1 MMTFLKL
8 WKHITKQIV
17 QLDATPVLSFWRI
30 HEWKVPYRE
39 LKCLLITNS
48 IRTDRLQITTKR
60 NYRQKYRNSIK
71 IHNKELKYKG
81 KERMKWKWFK
91 IQIQISKWNWREKK
105 IKNALCNRTL
115 SFHFQA
121 HLTPLHS
128 WAHLG
133 LWLCHVC
140 KFLCDEKRSVCT
152 AHMLS
157 WKKFQKRR
165 FSIFFLFI
173 MTIVN
178 HSWQIVPKTTN
189 DNQNYISLR
198 LEWWNFQN
206 SVLLSNFFYFWFV
219 IREW

>member
-91 IQIQISKWNWREKK
+91 IQIQNENWNWREKK

-121 HLTPLHS
+121 HHSTPGPTWACGCVMCVNSCAMKNAVCALRTCSLEKNFKNDGFRFFFCSSWPLWIIHGRSCQRRLT
-128 WAHLG
+128 
-133 LWLCHVC
+133 
-140 KFLCDEKRSVCT
+140 
-152 AHMLS
+152 
-157 WKKFQKRR
+157 
-165 FSIFFLFI
+165 
-173 MTIVN
+173 
-178 HSWQIVPKTTN
+178 TTKITFRW
-189 DNQNYISLR
+189 D
-198 LEWWNFQN
+198 
-206 SVLLSNFFYFWFV
+206 
-219 IREW
+219 